1 MKITKDERLYLND
14 LSKKLFGSSSK
25 WYKNMLSG
33 EIADISEKL
42 DDGTDRKYKGIKY
55 FTLDEVKKLMEDLW
69 KEELETKAK
78 EAEELAK
85 KQEEAS
91 KQEPEVV
98 NV

>member
-14 LSKKLFGSSSK
+14 LSQKLFGSSSK
-25 WYKNMLSG
+25 WYKNMLKG
-33 EIADISEKL
+33 EVADMTEKL
-42 DDGTDRKYKGIKY
+42 EDGTERKYKGIKY
-55 FTLDEVKKLMEDLW
+55 FTIDEVKKLLEDLW

-85 KQEEAS
+85 KQAEAN

-98 NV
+98 HV